1 MGRTRAARNPAGRH
15 RPETTRTLRSFS
27 GRGGRNIPRQ
37 FRRFKPARLSGI
49 RFPVTSTPHILLVE
63 DDREISQLVAR
74 YLRGNDLRVS
84 VAGDGREMDRLMAD
98 SRVDLLVLDL
108 MLPGEDGLSICRRL
122 RAQSTV
128 PILMLTA
135 KGEEIDR
142 IVGLELGAD
151 DYLAKPFN
159 PRELLARIRAVLRR
173 GGNGAAVRDDD
184 AARRM
189 SFGGF
194 VLDAGLR
201 QLLNPDGAQVALT
214 AAEFDLLHAMCLRP
228 GRVLSRDQLLDLTQG
243 RAPGPFERSIDVLV
257 SRIRQKIERDPRN
270 PEMIKTIRSGGYVF
284 TPEVTRP

>member
-1 MGRTRAARNPAGRH
+1 MLQAGAGLGH
-15 RPETTRTLRSFS
+15 KV
-27 GRGGRNIPRQ
+27 G
-37 FRRFKPARLSGI
+37 
-49 RFPVTSTPHILLVE
+49 VTSTPHILLVE

-74 YLRGNDLRVS
+74 YLRGNELRVS
-84 VAGDGREMDRLMAD
+84 VAGDSREMDRLLAD
-98 SRVDLLVLDL
+98 SRVDLIVLDL

-122 RAQSTV
+122 RAQSTM

-135 KGEEIDR
+135 KSEEIDR

-173 GGNGAAVRDDD
+173 GSGGSARDEDGVRRLGF
-184 AARRM
+184 A
-189 SFGGF
+189 GF

-257 SRIRQKIERDPRN
+257 SRIRQKIERDSRN

-284 TPEVTRP
+284 TPEVSRA